1 MLIVNYGY
9 SDGAGLWLITID
21 TDRCDGCG
29 KCAQACPYGV
39 LEIVANEY
47 DPLSEGLIPSV
58 KEEHRKKI
66 RYSCA
71 ACKSTGKKEEEVTGP
86 CMKLCPGGAISHSW

>member
-1 MLIVNYGY
+1 LIVNYGY
-9 SDGAGLWLITID
+9 RDGAGLWIITVD
-21 TDRCDGCG
+21 TDKCDACGRC
-29 KCAQACPYGV
+29 AEACPYSV

-71 ACKSTGKKEEEVTGP
+71 PCKPISKNEGEITEP
-86 CMKLCPGGAISHSW
+86 CIKVCLGEAISHSW

>member
-1 MLIVNYGY
+1 MIVNYGY
-9 SDGAGLWLITID
+9 KDGSGLWLITVD

-29 KCAQACPYGV
+29 KCAELCPCGV

-47 DPLSEGLIPSV
+47 DPLAEGFIPAV

-66 RYSCA
+66 RYSCSP
-71 ACKSTGKKEEEVTGP
+71 CKPTSKRGGEVTEP
-86 CMKLCPGGAISHSW
+86 CIKGCLDGAISHSW